1 MGRVAGWGRMP
12 VKIIRNTG
20 KCRIEKKKRK
30 KKEKTKEIFFHIK
43 YTHKEQRRRILP
55 MSFKKLTKI
64 QNPESIL
71 NKSVLINNMLRSI
84 QNQILV
90 EASEVKDKAVPV
102 AVKDKLVG
110 YVVT

>member
-1 MGRVAGWGRMP
+1 MIARSRKRTSIHKRRRN
-12 VKIIRNTG
+12 KI
-20 KCRIEKKKRK
+20 KKKIAPD
-30 KKEKTKEIFFHIK
+30 TT
-43 YTHKEQRRRILP
+43 YTHREQRRRILT

>member
-1 MGRVAGWGRMP
+1 MGVAGWGIMP
-12 VKIIRNTG
+12 VKIKRKTE
-20 KCRIEKKKRK
+20 KSRIEKKKEK
-30 KKEKTKEIFFHIK
+30 KKGIFFHIK
-43 YTHKEQRRRILP
+43 YTHKEQRRRILT
-55 MSFKKLTKI
+55 MSFKKLVKI

-90 EASEVKDKAVPV
+90 EASEVKDEAVPV

>member
-1 MGRVAGWGRMP
+1 M
-12 VKIIRNTG
+12 
-20 KCRIEKKKRK
+20 KKKILPH
-30 KKEKTKEIFFHIK
+30 TS
-43 YTHKEQRRRILP
+43 YTHREQRRRILT

-84 QNQILV
+84 KNQILV

-102 AVKDKLVG
+102 AVKDKLAG

>member
-1 MGRVAGWGRMP
+1 MGSQDHKEDREMQDREEKEEEEREKEGYILPHKVHTQG
-12 VKIIRNTG
+12 T
-20 KCRIEKKKRK
+20 KKKNLNNVFQK
-30 KKEKTKEIFFHIK
+30 VD
-43 YTHKEQRRRILP
+43 
-55 MSFKKLTKI
+55 

-110 YVVT
+110 CVVT